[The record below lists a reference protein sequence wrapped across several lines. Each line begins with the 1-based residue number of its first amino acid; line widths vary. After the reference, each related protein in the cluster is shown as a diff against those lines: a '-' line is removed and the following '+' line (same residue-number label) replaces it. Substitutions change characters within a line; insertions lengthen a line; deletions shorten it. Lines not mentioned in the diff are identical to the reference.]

1 MIPPFMEPGPSD
13 KALPDPE
20 LLPEFYS
27 WVWAKRFLA
36 WVIDTILILAL
47 VGVTLLLTAFTGFLI
62 FPLIFFVV
70 NLAYRAVAVT
80 RWSATPG
87 MLLMAIELRT
97 LSGHR
102 LDERLAFFHSLG
114 FTVSIT
120 FPALQVL
127 SVALMLT
134 SPYGQGL
141 SDRLLM
147 TTAINRPA
155 TR

>member
-1 MIPPFMEPGPSD
+1 MIAPFLDQGPTDGS
-13 KALPDPE
+13 LPDPE

-27 WVWAKRFLA
+27 WVWLKRFLA
-36 WVIDTILILAL
+36 WVIDTILVLVL

-62 FPLIFFVV
+62 FPLVFFMV
-70 NLAYRAVAVT
+70 NLTYRWVTVT

-97 LSGHR
+97 LWGYKLSQNY
-102 LDERLAFFHSLG
+102 AFLHSLG

-120 FPALQVL
+120 FPALQL
-127 SVALMLT
+127 ISVALMLT

-141 SDRLLM
+141 SDRLLW

-155 TR
+155 QS

>member
-20 LLPEFYS
+20 LLPEFYA
-27 WVWAKRFLA
+27 WVWLKRFLA
-36 WVIDTILILAL
+36 WVIDTILVLVL
-47 VGVTLLLTAFTGFLI
+47 VGLTLLLTAFTGFLI
-62 FPLIFFVV
+62 FPIVFFVV

-97 LSGHR
+97 LSGHK
-102 LDERLAFFHSLG
+102 LDEKFAFLHSLG
-114 FTVSIT
+114 FSVSIA
-120 FPALQVL
+120 FPALQVF

-141 SDRLLM
+141 SDRLLG

-155 TR
+155 TS